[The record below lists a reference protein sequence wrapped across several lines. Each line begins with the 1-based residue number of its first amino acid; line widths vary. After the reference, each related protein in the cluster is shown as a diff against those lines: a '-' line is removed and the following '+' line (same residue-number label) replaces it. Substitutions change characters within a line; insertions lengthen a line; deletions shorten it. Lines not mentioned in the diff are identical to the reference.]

1 MVPEREGFRN
11 TRKWMDTVYVCAE
24 TEGGRNESMDERR
37 CAERER
43 ERETKIEKKV

>member
-37 CAERER
+37 SAER